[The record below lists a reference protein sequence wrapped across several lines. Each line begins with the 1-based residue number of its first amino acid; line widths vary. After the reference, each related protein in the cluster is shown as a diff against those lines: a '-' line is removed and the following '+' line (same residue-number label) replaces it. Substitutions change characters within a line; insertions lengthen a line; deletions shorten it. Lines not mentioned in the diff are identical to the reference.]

1 MLNTPAKVNRKLIE
15 RQIRV
20 KEESSDTAIM
30 KDLGKV
36 KHLVEAVRRAEE
48 FLQ

>member
-1 MLNTPAKVNRKLIE
+1 MTATRPAGIDSCTLTNACDADGRP
-15 RQIRV
+15 IRFR
-20 KEESSDTAIM
+20 

-48 FLQ
+48 FLK

>member
-1 MLNTPAKVNRKLIE
+1 MTATRPAGIDSCTLTNACDAAGRP
-15 RQIRV
+15 IRFR
-20 KEESSDTAIM
+20 

-36 KHLVEAVRRAEE
+36 KHLVEVVRLAEK